1 MTSLSLRTARR
12 LGLGRRRHLDES
24 SDPLPPEG
32 EAWSD
37 STFWTDA
44 TGWVDA

>member
-1 MTSLSLRTARR
+1 MTALSLRKARR
-12 LGLGRRRHLDES
+12 LGLERRQPSIAPDEL
-24 SDPLPPEG
+24 PPPEG

-44 TGWVDA
+44 TGWVD

>member
-1 MTSLSLRTARR
+1 MTALGLRRARR
-12 LGLGRRRHLDES
+12 LGLERRQAPIES
-24 SDPLPPEG
+24 DTPPPPEG

-44 TGWVDA
+44 TGWVD